1 MISRPRLIF
10 PNTVIMKATLNLILP
25 YITYPGLKHS
35 VNVYTDIGMISN
47 QLAIL
52 FVFHPTVKFP
62 NTITLS

>member
-1 MISRPRLIF
+1 
-10 PNTVIMKATLNLILP
+10 MKATLNLILP